1 MYQNMVLIKN
11 DFYNLQITTIILL
24 LMIKII
30 FIQSQI
36 FNVWEVMLLK
46 QAVKNRANYKKYGCW
61 YFDLFCTKIAQ
72 CALFCFCPLPFFT
85 QDCVMCLVI
94 SSHII
99 TLYMMCTS
107 LHLPSKHLPFRPYFS
122 FSSPSS
128 YFIALIFSAPQT
140 SNWKDALHKQI
151 PSLFIYGH
159 NAVKMRLQNS
169 FKSVENGVE
178 KLILRRPR
186 HAALILLVEEV
197 QHIKM

>member
-1 MYQNMVLIKN
+1 
-11 DFYNLQITTIILL
+11 
-24 LMIKII
+24 MIKII
-30 FIQSQI
+30 VTQAQH
-36 FNVWEVMLLK
+36 FNAWGIMLFK
-46 QAVKNRANYKKYGCW
+46 QAVKRRANYEKYVFW
-61 YFDLFCTKIAQ
+61 YVDLFWGKIAQ
-72 CALFCFCPLPFFT
+72 CGPFCFCPLPFFT

-94 SSHII
+94 SSDII

-186 HAALILLVEEV
+186 HAALILLVEKV